1 MGIQLFRPNQGSTDL
16 VSISNTIVNYI
27 GMDKDTNTN
36 YYYVVKVAVIW
47 VCIKKVKRI
56 LNEMVPNIVDIW
68 VLDPENI
75 PTY

>member
-36 YYYVVKVAVIW
+36 YYYVVKVAVI
-47 VCIKKVKRI
+47 
-56 LNEMVPNIVDIW
+56 
-68 VLDPENI
+68 
-75 PTY
+75 